1 MLKLQNKDPLK
12 STNSVWLVEP
22 KVVIGLAAD
31 NDLALEGKGIE
42 SLHAEVLVKH
52 EKLGF
57 RLRAKTSQA
66 QINGKA
72 VGDARVYKLEV
83 GDVVK
88 IGDQELQI
96 VDPKKEFKPKVKPND
111 KKSDSGWALK
121 ANNVALSNRIYPLSS
136 EMIVGRSSEC
146 DITLAVAHLSRRH
159 AKLIVLDGLLYVKDL
174 GSSNGT
180 YLNKERV
187 TEARV
192 KRGDEL
198 CFDTLVFGVM
208 GPSDDTDK
216 TSVRSI
222 GVSSSNESVQINPE
236 KIKQSL
242 KRDALKHRV
251 EQRKQHSA
259 FASDATK
266 PIAETE
272 SRKGVLI
279 GLLLLAIIGTG
290 AWLALNAT

>member
-22 KVVIGLAAD
+22 KVVIGLEAD
-31 NDLALEGKGIE
+31 NDLVLEGVGVE
-42 SLHAEVLVKH
+42 SIHAEILVKH

-57 RLRAKTSQA
+57 RLRAKTLQA
-66 QINGKA
+66 LINGKT
-72 VGDARVYKLEV
+72 VEDSRVYKLQE
-83 GDVVK
+83 GDVVL
-88 IGDQELQI
+88 IGDQELQV
-96 VDPKKEFKPKVKPND
+96 VDPKKAFKPKVKLND
-111 KKSDSGWALK
+111 NEKDSGWALK
-121 ANNVALSNRIYPLSS
+121 ANNAALSNRVYPLRN
-136 EMIVGRSSEC
+136 EMIVGRSSDC

-174 GSSNGT
+174 DSSNGT
-180 YLNKERV
+180 YLNKVKV
-187 TEARV
+187 TQARV

-216 TSVRSI
+216 TSVRSV
-222 GVSSSNESVQINPE
+222 GVATGNDFAQSGPD

-251 EQRKQHSA
+251 QQRKQESTYA
-259 FASDATK
+259 TDATK
-266 PIAETE
+266 IVVEPK
-272 SRKGVLI
+272 SSKGALI

-290 AWLALNAT
+290 IWLMLTTK